1 MEKKKY
7 SFIAYIDESGD
18 IGINPDKQGSSQ
30 WFGLAAY
37 IIPVSKDLELVQ
49 HKKRILEKCP
59 MQTKEIHM
67 KEINNEDKRRF
78 VAQEVGA
85 WPYSRCVVV
94 LSNKS
99 SLYKKDIFKDK
110 DSYYQYMSRYLLER
124 ITCCCSQWQSEIH
137 EGNGKVKIIFASR
150 RGMNYDNLKEYLY
163 KLQNSPFVNAKIE
176 KQKLPKI
183 KWDLIDIDQV
193 QDIPAEK
200 RVGLQFADVLSY
212 SFFKAVNKNA
222 YSMVNPGYCLF
233 FKRNMYNCD
242 CRVWHNGVTV
252 VNVTELDHGCK
263 PVVLEK
269 VFRKDMNKQRTR
281 KTIKTTDKMENIA
294 KIITKDKKASPRETS
309 HLRK

>member
-1 MEKKKY
+1 MKTTNKY

-18 IGINPDKQGSSQ
+18 IGINPDKSGSSQ
-30 WFGLAAY
+30 WFGLAAFV
-37 IIPVSKDLELVQ
+37 IPVSKDLELVQ

-67 KEINNEDKRRF
+67 KEIKNEDKRRF
-78 VAQEVGA
+78 VAQEIGSL
-85 WPYSRCVVV
+85 PYSRCIVV

-137 EGNGKVKIIFASR
+137 EGNGMVKIIFASR
-150 RGMNYDNLKEYLY
+150 RGMNYDNLKKYLY
-163 KLQNSPFVNAKIE
+163 TLRDSPFVDAKIQ

-183 KWDLIDIDQV
+183 NWDLIDIDQV

-212 SFFKAVNKNA
+212 SFFKAVNKNE

-233 FKRNMYNCD
+233 FRQNMYSCD
-242 CRVWHNGVTV
+242 CRVWHNGFTV
-252 VNVTELDHGCK
+252 VNVTELERGCI

-269 VFRKDMNKQRTR
+269 VFKKYINKQRTR
-281 KTIKTTDKMENIA
+281 ATTKTTEKLENVA
-294 KIITKDKKASPRETS
+294 KIIQKKRAPGRRHT
-309 HLRK
+309 